1 MISFLDTMKKQIE
14 IEKSLICSIEPYE
27 EEIYPDVR
35 LTPVSEEW
43 EIDNL
48 GNPKAKRIE
57 FSISRFMT
65 KSDYVENTKQGFEF
79 IEWFYRNIKTQNEI
93 LNIPRCKTVV
103 LEIQEQLL
111 LEVRSTFTVILY
123 RRFGNGNH

>member
-1 MISFLDTMKKQIE
+1 MIYFLDTMKKEIETEKKLVCQIE
-14 IEKSLICSIEPYE
+14 SFE

-35 LTPVSEEW
+35 LTPISEEW

-48 GNPKAKRIE
+48 GNPKSKRIE
-57 FSISRFMT
+57 FSVSRFLT
-65 KSDYVENTKQGFEF
+65 KSEYVENTEQGFEF
-79 IEWFYRNIKTQNEI
+79 IEWFYRNSKIQKEI
-93 LNIPRCKTVV
+93 LNIPRCKTLV
-103 LEIQEQLL
+103 LEIPEQLL

>member
-1 MISFLDTMKKQIE
+1 MIYFLDTMKKEIETEKKLVCQIE
-14 IEKSLICSIEPYE
+14 SFE

-35 LTPVSEEW
+35 LTPISEEW

-48 GNPKAKRIE
+48 GNPKSKRIE
-57 FSISRFMT
+57 FSVSRFLT
-65 KSDYVENTKQGFEF
+65 KSEYVENTKQGFEF
-79 IEWFYRNIKTQNEI
+79 IEWFYRNSKIQKEI
-93 LNIPRCKTVV
+93 LNIPRCKTLV
-103 LEIQEQLL
+103 LEIPEQLL